1 MNQSGIKL
9 LIEDLFVE
17 ADGKE
22 ILKGINLPIKDGE
35 VHVLFGP
42 NGSGKSSLL
51 LTIMGSPKYQVTHGK
66 IYFNGKDITEFPTH
80 ERAKLGIGLALQHPP
95 QVKGVKLRKL
105 LEYINNNNNHIEEL
119 AEELKLKEHLE
130 RDVNVGFSGGEAKRL
145 ELLQLMVQSPS
156 LILLDEPESG
166 VDLENMALVG
176 KILEKLLKRY
186 PVKERLV
193 SGLIITHTG
202 YVLDYITADVGH
214 VMLDGRIVCTGNPY
228 DILITIREHGFLPCT
243 ECWKKELQNAKQ
255 GQ

>member
-1 MNQSGIKL
+1 MNQSGVKL
-9 LIEDLFVE
+9 LVKDLFVE

-22 ILKGINLPIKDGE
+22 ILKGINLQIRDGE

-51 LTIMGSPKYQVTHGK
+51 LAIMGSPKYQVTHGK
-66 IYFNGKDITEFPTH
+66 IYFNGKDITELPTY

-105 LEYINNNNNHIEEL
+105 LEFINNKQIEEL
-119 AEELKLKEHLE
+119 AEELQLKEHLE
-130 RDVNVGFSGGEAKRL
+130 RGVNVGFSGGEAKRS

-186 PVKERLV
+186 PIRGRHV

-214 VMLDGRIVCTGNPY
+214 VMLDGRIICTGNPY

-243 ECWKKELQNAKQ
+243 ECWKKELQNAKKRQ
-255 GQ
+255 

>member
-1 MNQSGIKL
+1 MNQSGVKL
-9 LIEDLFVE
+9 LVKDLFVE

-22 ILKGINLPIKDGE
+22 ILKGINLQIRDGE

-51 LTIMGSPKYQVTHGK
+51 LAIMGSPKYQVTHGK
-66 IYFNGKDITEFPTH
+66 IYFNGKDITELPTY

-105 LEYINNNNNHIEEL
+105 LEFINNKQIEEL
-119 AEELKLKEHLE
+119 AEELQLKEHLE
-130 RDVNVGFSGGEAKRL
+130 RGVNVGFSGGEAKRS

-186 PVKERLV
+186 PIRGRHV

-214 VMLDGRIVCTGNPY
+214 VMLDGRIICTGNPY

-243 ECWKKELQNAKQ
+243 ECWKKELQNAKK

>member
-1 MNQSGIKL
+1 MNQSGVKL
-9 LIEDLFVE
+9 LVKDLFVE

-22 ILKGINLPIKDGE
+22 ILKGINLQIRDGE

-51 LTIMGSPKYQVTHGK
+51 LAIMGSPKYQVTHGK
-66 IYFNGKDITEFPTH
+66 IYFNGKDITELPTY

-105 LEYINNNNNHIEEL
+105 LEFINNKQIEEL
-119 AEELKLKEHLE
+119 AEELQLKEHLE
-130 RDVNVGFSGGEAKRL
+130 RGVNVGFSGGEAKRS

-186 PVKERLV
+186 PIRERHV

-214 VMLDGRIVCTGNPY
+214 VMLDGRIICTGNPY

-243 ECWKKELQNAKQ
+243 ECWKKELQNAKKRQ
-255 GQ
+255 

>member
-1 MNQSGIKL
+1 MNQSGAKL
-9 LIEDLFVE
+9 LVKDLVVE

-22 ILKGINLPIKDGE
+22 ILKGINLQIRDGE
-35 VHVLFGP
+35 AHVLFGP

-51 LTIMGSPKYQVTHGK
+51 LAIMGSPKYEVTHGK
-66 IYFNGKDITEFPTH
+66 IYFNGKDITELPTH

-105 LEYINNNNNHIEEL
+105 LEYINNNQIEEL

-130 RDVNVGFSGGEAKRL
+130 RDVNVDFSGGEAKRS
-145 ELLQLMVQSPS
+145 ELLQLIVQSPS
-156 LILLDEPESG
+156 LVLLDEPESG

-186 PVKERLV
+186 PIKERRV

-214 VMLDGRIVCTGNPY
+214 VMLDGRIICTGNPY

-243 ECWKKELQNAKQ
+243 ECWKKELQNAKKRQ
-255 GQ
+255 